1 MKSKYQCNRYY
12 PYIFKTN
19 KSGEKK
25 NPKKGGVGK
34 RTSTQAASRLIK
46 DHQAGEEKK
55 R

>member
-1 MKSKYQCNRYY
+1 MKSKYHCNRYY

-46 DHQAGEEKK
+46 DHQAGEKK